1 MLNCMFC
8 TLPERVHIMFN
19 NEYVFIT
26 VQKKKAEHKPCL
38 TKIKSHKIICVEQ
51 KKGDNKTD
59 VNIEI

>member
-26 VQKKKAEHKPCL
+26 VQKKRQSISPA
-38 TKIKSHKIICVEQ
+38 
-51 KKGDNKTD
+51 
-59 VNIEI
+59 